1 MVCAKQSRAPCPR
14 EPERR
19 GWSELR
25 VARVAVSPPSC
36 ANRATTKTCCAPH
49 DSTIPHAHSV
59 LSKVRNKLGRSRH
72 PRQVGEKL
80 AAARQGSECA
90 RYLLR
95 ARCMLVT
102 ESWQTRRS
110 NRRVSQGA
118 LGALGVQSAASL
130 PGRPKDIH
138 LENLENIQ
146 GRGAKKRTQRAA
158 SFREIL

>member
-80 AAARQGSECA
+80 AAARQGSECRTHVHVHVHA
-90 RYLLR
+90 HAEALLER
-95 ARCMLVT
+95 LECGG
-102 ESWQTRRS
+102 TRPFLFLRGFTHP
-110 NRRVSQGA
+110 RGGKGEGRVRFDT
-118 LGALGVQSAASL
+118 L
-130 PGRPKDIH
+130 
-138 LENLENIQ
+138 
-146 GRGAKKRTQRAA
+146 RGARRLWV
-158 SFREIL
+158 R